1 VNNSD
6 NSNRHMISIL
16 MENEAG
22 ALSRVANLFSA
33 RGYNIE
39 SLTVAPTDDPTLSR
53 LTLVTSGNEQIIEQ
67 IVKQLNKLID
77 VVKLIDLSETDS
89 IEREL
94 MLVKTKAVGEQR
106 AEMMRLSEIFGGH
119 ILDVTESTYTIEL
132 TGPGGKLDNFL
143 NAVEKDAIL
152 EVVRSGATG
161 IARGQKALHV

>member
-1 VNNSD
+1 MNN
-6 NSNRHMISIL
+6 NNRHLISIL
-16 MENEAG
+16 MENESG

-77 VVKLIDLSETDS
+77 VVKLIDLTETDA

-94 MLVKTKAVGEQR
+94 MLVKTKAVGGEQR
-106 AEMMRLSEIFGGH
+106 AEMKRLAEIFDGH
-119 ILDVTESTYTIEL
+119 ILDVTDSTYTIEL
-132 TGPGGKLDNFL
+132 TGRGQKLDNFL
-143 NAVEKDAIL
+143 RAVEKDAIL
-152 EVVRSGATG
+152 EVVRSGVTG
-161 IARGQKALHV
+161 IARGQKALHA

>member
-1 VNNSD
+1 MNK
-6 NSNRHMISIL
+6 NRHLISIL

-39 SLTVAPTDDPTLSR
+39 SLSVAPTDDPTLSR

-67 IVKQLNKLID
+67 IVKQLKKLID
-77 VVKLIDLSETDS
+77 VVKLVDLSETDA

-106 AEMMRLSEIFGGH
+106 AEIKRLAEIFDGH
-119 ILDVTESTYTIEL
+119 ILDVTEATYTIEL
-132 TGPGGKLDNFL
+132 TGRSEKLDNFL
-143 NAVEKDAIL
+143 SAVEKDAIL
-152 EVVRSGATG
+152 EVVRSGTTG

>member
-1 VNNSD
+1 MNHND
-6 NSNRHMISIL
+6 RHLISIL

-39 SLTVAPTDDPTLSR
+39 SLTVAPTDVPTLSR
-53 LTLVTSGNEQIIEQ
+53 LPLVTYGNEQIIEQ

-77 VVKLIDLSETDS
+77 VVKLIDLSETDA

-94 MLVKTKAVGEQR
+94 MLVKTRAVGEQR
-106 AEMMRLSEIFGGH
+106 AEMKRLADIFGGRV
-119 ILDVTESTYTIEL
+119 LDVTDATYTIEL
-132 TGPGGKLDNFL
+132 TGAGSKLDNFL
-143 NAVEKDAIL
+143 RAIEKDAIL

-161 IARGQKALHV
+161 IALGQKALHA